1 MMEPYS
7 ESLQESSPPKTFF
20 KNILSYFSKLF
31 CNYVY
36 WIDRCNLLF
45 HLGGRL
51 QIYVVR

>member
-1 MMEPYS
+1 MFNYFICTLLSRKLTMMEPYS

-36 WIDRCNLLF
+36 
-45 HLGGRL
+45 
-51 QIYVVR
+51 